1 MTEQTQER
9 YTAPSPPP
17 KDAAA
22 AIAWVYSQ
30 VGYVQKV
37 KSPQLSYTFASEA
50 ALIAALRPP
59 MVAIDLI
66 VFVSGIDDLRQDSF
80 TTKSGAVMQRA
91 TVLGQVTFQHVL
103 SQTTVIVRACGE
115 GMDSGDKSVNKAM
128 TGMLKYAL
136 RQTFLIETGDDPD
149 TAPSAQDL
157 TPRTGRR
164 SSRSQAAPPVAPP
177 PSPAPAPAMAA
188 PAAAAAPPPA
198 RKQHAW
204 DEAAISEAKRLLPP
218 DTPIERVVGILN
230 LSPYTPKDP
239 LPKVLAWLRIYV
251 AMRPADK
258 TAKLPSEKTAER
270 ATAEHQRQL
279 AAADET
285 PF

>member
-1 MTEQTQER
+1 MTEQQER

-37 KSPQLSYTFASEA
+37 KGRDLAYSFAGEA
-50 ALIAALRPP
+50 ELIAALRPA
-59 MVAIDLI
+59 MVAVGLI
-66 VFVSGIDDLRQDSF
+66 AYVSQVLDLRQDTY
-80 TTKSGAVMQRA
+80 TTKNGAVMNHA
-91 TVLGQVTFQHVL
+91 TAIGVVAFEHPASSTRVQVQ
-103 SQTTVIVRACGE
+103 ACGE
-115 GMDSGDKSVNKAM
+115 GSDVSDKAVNKSM

-149 TAPSAQDL
+149 GSHPEDRGSAS
-157 TPRTGRR
+157 TSRRTTR
-164 SSRSQAAPPVAPP
+164 SRPAAP
-177 PSPAPAPAMAA
+177 A
-188 PAAAAAPPPA
+188 PAAAAAPQAPA

-204 DEAAISEAKRLLPP
+204 DEAAISEAKRLMPP

-239 LPKVLAWLRIYV
+239 LPKTIGWVRIYV
-251 AMRPADK
+251 SMRPTDK

-279 AAADET
+279 AAEADI